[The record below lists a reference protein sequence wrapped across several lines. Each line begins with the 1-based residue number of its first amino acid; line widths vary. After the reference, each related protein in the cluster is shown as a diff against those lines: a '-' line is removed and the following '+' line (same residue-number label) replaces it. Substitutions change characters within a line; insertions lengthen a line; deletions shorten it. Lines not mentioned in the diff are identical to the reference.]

1 MMKIDEIRALSSE
14 ELNTKVNELKQ
25 ELLTLRF
32 QQASG
37 QLENGKKI
45 TEARKTIARI
55 YTVLRERELGLVD

>member
-1 MMKIDEIRALSSE
+1 MKIDEIRALSSD

-55 YTVLRERELGLVD
+55 KTVLKERELGLVD

>member
-1 MMKIDEIRALSSE
+1 MKIDEIRALTTA
-14 ELNTKVNELKQ
+14 ELNAKVNELKQ

-32 QQASG
+32 QHASG

-55 YTVLRERELGLVD
+55 YTVLKERELGLTD

>member
-1 MMKIDEIRALSSE
+1 MMKISEIREYSSE
-14 ELNTKVNELKQ
+14 ELTSKVNELKQ

-37 QLENGKKI
+37 QLDNGKKI

-55 YTVLRERELGLVD
+55 YTVLKERELGIN